1 MACPLR
7 HHLGYA
13 YWFAALV
20 GAIIAFCGVGIKDA
34 RSFFFAGKNAKEKKR
49 M

>member
-7 HHLGYA
+7 HYLGYA

-34 RSFFFAGKNAKEKKR
+34 REASFSRGKNAKER
-49 M
+49 RG

>member
-7 HHLGYA
+7 HYLGYA

-20 GAIIAFCGVGIKDA
+20 GAILACVVGVKDA
-34 RSFFFAGKNAKEKKR
+34 RGFFFAGKNAKEKKR
-49 M
+49 R

>member
-7 HHLGYA
+7 HYLGYA

-20 GAIIAFCGVGIKDA
+20 GAIIACGVGFKDA

>member
-7 HHLGYA
+7 HYLGYA

-20 GAIIAFCGVGIKDA
+20 GAIIACGVGVKDA
-34 RSFFFAGKNAKEKKR
+34 RGFFFAGKNAKEKKR

>member
-1 MACPLR
+1 L
-7 HHLGYA
+7 
-13 YWFAALV
+13 
-20 GAIIAFCGVGIKDA
+20 CGVGIKDA